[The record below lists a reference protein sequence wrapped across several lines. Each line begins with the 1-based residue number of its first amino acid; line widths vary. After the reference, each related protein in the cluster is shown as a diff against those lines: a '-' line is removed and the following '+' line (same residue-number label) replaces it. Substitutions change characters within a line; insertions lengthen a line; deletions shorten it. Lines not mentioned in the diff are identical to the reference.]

1 MENGDSKCSRKSTPY
16 SRYLSS
22 AAENE
27 TTNNKTAATPTKSQS
42 IPQPNN
48 QNYKK
53 YDNNQ
58 KTAAQSKTST
68 ERKYHE

>member
-1 MENGDSKCSRKSTPY
+1 M
-16 SRYLSS
+16 
-22 AAENE
+22 
-27 TTNNKTAATPTKSQS
+27 ATPNVPENRHLTHDTSPLQQKMKQQTTKLRQHL
-42 IPQPNN
+42 QNRNQYHNQNN